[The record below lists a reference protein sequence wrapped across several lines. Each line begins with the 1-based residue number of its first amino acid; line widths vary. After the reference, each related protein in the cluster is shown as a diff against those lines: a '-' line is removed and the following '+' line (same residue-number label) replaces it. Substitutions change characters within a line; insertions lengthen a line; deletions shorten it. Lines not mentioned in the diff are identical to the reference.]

1 MNVKPQFGARLKAAR
16 EARGISLRDVAAR
29 TKITVSALEALE
41 RGDPARLPGG
51 IYSRAFVRA
60 YAVEVGLDPEATV
73 HEFADRFPDVVQPLR
88 DVAVLGPP
96 VESPSGPSWW
106 RGAAVALVLMV
117 ALGTGVAMMGW
128 GEGWTFGLSDAPDL
142 PPVASAPAT
151 LPQSNPAVPAGGFPA
166 ETMVPEAA
174 PPEEPTEP
182 ARAADQE
189 PAGVLAAPVADV
201 ARLVALGPDEPM
213 RLSIQPVARCWVRVV
228 ADGRVVLAR
237 ELAAG
242 ERAEHDAAGEI
253 VLTVGDAGAFAYSI
267 NDVPGRALGAP
278 GKVVTI
284 RIKRSNL
291 TDFVAS

>member
-1 MNVKPQFGARLKAAR
+1 LKAAR
-16 EARGISLRDVAAR
+16 EARGITLRDVAAT
-29 TKITVSALEALE
+29 TKISVVALEALE
-41 RGDPARLPGG
+41 HDDPSRLPGG
-51 IYSRAFVRA
+51 IFSRAFVRA
-60 YAVEVGLDPEATV
+60 YAVEVGLDPEVTV
-73 HEFADRFPDVVQPLR
+73 REFAERFPDVVQPLR
-88 DVAVLGPP
+88 DVAVLAPP
-96 VESPSGPSWW
+96 AESSSGSSWW
-106 RGAAVALVLMV
+106 RGAAVALVLVV

-128 GEGWTFGLSDAPDL
+128 GEGWSFGLSDAPDL
-142 PPVASAPAT
+142 PPVANAPAP
-151 LPQSNPAVPAGGFPA
+151 LPQPDPDVTAGGPA
-166 ETMVPEAA
+166 AEAVIPEAA
-174 PPEEPTEP
+174 TPDEGIEA
-182 ARAADQE
+182 ARAAGQD
-189 PAGVLAAPVADV
+189 PAGILAAPVADV

-267 NDVPGRALGAP
+267 NDVPGRVLGAA